1 MASYGQNEPHGH
13 RDWFLLGHRVRLRDD
28 SAGTIGVVAAIILE
42 APLRALVVWGDDLM
56 TFEPLDALTEVI
68 QRLL

>member
-1 MASYGQNEPHGH
+1 V
-13 RDWFLLGHRVRLRDD
+13 LGHRVRLRDD
-28 SAGTIGVVAAIILE
+28 SAGTIGVVAAIIFE
-42 APLRALVVWGDDLM
+42 APLRALVVWGDDMM